1 MALRRKRIKPSVISH
16 AVKRANSLMYRESG
30 NTGSDNVRKSTAN
43 TIRFVRKQPEGRK
56 FLRSEVKK
64 NIRSYGKKAYL

>member
-16 AVKRANSLMYRESG
+16 AVKRATGMMYAQSG
-30 NTGSDNVRKSTAN
+30 NVGSDNIRKSKAN
-43 TIRFVRKQPEGRK
+43 HIRFVRKQPEGRK
-56 FLRSEVKK
+56 FLRSEVKS